1 MKNLL
6 KILSLLTIAGFI
18 LTSCE
23 GPMGP
28 EGPAGKDGT
37 NGTNGTNGKDG
48 KDANETCKLCHNKA
62 TVSAVAIE
70 FNHSLHATGEAYE
83 NATRNTCAACH
94 SHQGFL
100 NVVTKNAPATFT
112 GPGSTGSYTNNY
124 IAEASVLTLPGPITC
139 FTCHSS
145 LHTNYAGTEFSPL
158 TSTAAVKMTMWGAA
172 KEINF
177 TKTAGNLCSKCHQ
190 PRPVTASNGNVIDY
204 SKLISEPTTT
214 FALATLGYRSG
225 VHYGTQGAMVAGTGA
240 IEFGTGYANSAHVAG
255 ASCTSCHMA
264 APSGFGGGHSFRVLS
279 SAEGSTSPATNFS
292 GCNVTGCHSASPL
305 SATSAKYKDA
315 VLAIKTKLNALEDKI
330 NLIGVTLGG
339 GDILQAE
346 TDGTYHGYFS
356 IYDPS
361 SNPTGNYKNPGSTS
375 TWTQAQKDINAAKSA
390 MVLTNA
396 QFGAILNYQMVYRG
410 GANGIHN
417 YPYTST
423 LLDNTLAAI

>member
-6 KILSLLTIAGFI
+6 KILSLVTIAGFI
-18 LTSCE
+18 LTACE

-28 EGPAGKDGT
+28 EGPAGKDGKD
-37 NGTNGTNGKDG
+37 GIDGVAGVDG
-48 KDANETCKLCHNKA
+48 KDANETCKLCHNKT
-62 TVSAVAIE
+62 TVEAVAVE
-70 FNHSLHATGEAYE
+70 FHYSKHAKGEAYV
-83 NATRNTCAACH
+83 RGSSSSCAPCH

-100 NVVTKNAPATFT
+100 NVVAKNTPATFT
-112 GPGSTGSYTNNY
+112 AGTDGKYTNDY
-124 IAEASVLTLPGPITC
+124 IAEAGSLTLPGPIAC

-158 TSTAAVKMTMWGAA
+158 SSTAAVKMTMWGAA

-177 TKTAGNLCSKCHQ
+177 TKTNGNLCSKCHQ

-204 SKLISEPTTT
+204 SKLISAPSDT
-214 FALATLGYRSG
+214 FKLATLGFRSG
-225 VHYGTQGAMVAGTGA
+225 VHYGTQGAMAAGVGA
-240 IEFGTGYANSAHVAG
+240 IEFGTGYANSAHVAN

-305 SATSAKYKDA
+305 TSSSAKYKDA
-315 VLAIKTKLNALEDKI
+315 VAAIKTKLGLLEDEINAL
-330 NLIGVTLGG
+330 GVTLGG
-339 GDILQAE
+339 GDILQVE
-346 TDGTYHGYFS
+346 DDGTYHGYLS

-361 SNPTGNYKNPGSTS
+361 SNADGNYKNPSPS
-375 TWTQAQKDINAAKSA
+375 SSWTQAQKDLNATKPT
-390 MVLTNA
+390 MILNNA

-410 GANGIHN
+410 GGKGIHN
-417 YPYTST
+417 YPYIST